1 MVPKYGSTVSRYHF
15 DVVDPRFDS
24 RWDPGKNENLGTT
37 VTLGFTSLGC
47 LGQYSLCEYSSLRI
61 RRGVG
66 PLQPGGPGGHLGA
79 LPRPGGQGATFS
91 CSAWS
96 SSSRVAAES
105 VALPSLWA
113 SSSTLDLSINLE
125 QLDLEQQRGY
135 GLPPPP
141 PRAGRKPC
149 TAPARESRCPTHW
162 PQDWGHG
169 ALNKAKASPPVVQCA
184 SRTPTPYHR
193 LEALRGVPPQKRDMG
208 RSVSLNLTDEN
219 IPSVINEYRIIIC
232 MFRGGRGIDLIA
244 CGVHPRSAVALF
256 LPVDD

>member
-1 MVPKYGSTVSRYHF
+1 MAPHF
-15 DVVDPRFDS
+15 DVVGPRFDS

-169 ALNKAKASPPVVQCA
+169 ALNK
-184 SRTPTPYHR
+184 
-193 LEALRGVPPQKRDMG
+193 
-208 RSVSLNLTDEN
+208 
-219 IPSVINEYRIIIC
+219 
-232 MFRGGRGIDLIA
+232 IA
-244 CGVHPRSAVALF
+244 F
-256 LPVDD
+256 

>member
-1 MVPKYGSTVSRYHF
+1 MVG
-15 DVVDPRFDS
+15 PRFDS

-169 ALNKAKASPPVVQCA
+169 ALIKLR
-184 SRTPTPYHR
+184 SRGCR
-193 LEALRGVPPQKRDMG
+193 LEPCFLAWAGRPSSLLRG
-208 RSVSLNLTDEN
+208 
-219 IPSVINEYRIIIC
+219 
-232 MFRGGRGIDLIA
+232 
-244 CGVHPRSAVALF
+244 
-256 LPVDD
+256 